1 MEYEFE
7 HSIIQHLVARPE
19 GAPDPKAP
27 LVTTSPQEPQ
37 EAQEAGE

>member
-7 HSIIQHLVARPE
+7 HNIIQHLVARPE

-27 LVTTSPQEPQ
+27 LVTTPQEEPQ
-37 EAQEAGE
+37 EESEE

>member
-7 HSIIQHLVARPE
+7 QNIIQHLVARPE

-27 LVTTSPQEPQ
+27 LVMKSPQEPQ
-37 EAQEAGE
+37 EEQEAGE